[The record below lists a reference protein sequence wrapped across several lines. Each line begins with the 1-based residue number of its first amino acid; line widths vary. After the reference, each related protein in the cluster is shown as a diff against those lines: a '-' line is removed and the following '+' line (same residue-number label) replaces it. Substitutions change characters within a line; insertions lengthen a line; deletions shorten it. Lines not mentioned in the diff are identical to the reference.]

1 MDQLIRQL
9 QATRAELDILERLLL
24 EAQEAP
30 KPKREPTGPQA
41 DPADG
46 GEYLTVHDLAGR
58 YHVSPATI
66 YRWAREGRFPKGRY
80 WGPRTRRWSL
90 ADLQ

>member
-1 MDQLIRQL
+1 MDEIFRQL
-9 QATRAELDILERLLL
+9 QATRAELDNLERLLL
-24 EAQEAP
+24 AAQEA
-30 KPKREPTGPQA
+30 PKREPTGPQEEN
-41 DPADG
+41 DG

-58 YHVSPATI
+58 YHVSSATS

-90 ADLQ
+90 ADLE